1 MCMYLCV
8 HICISYLISINK
20 NVHGTLQIEIEKIKN
35 VSNKIII

>member
-8 HICISYLISINK
+8 HICISYLISI